1 MWRSWKKSKYH
12 LRLLKGLLEAI
23 LYFLFSWLTNHHC
36 TKQHR
41 WSVPLGSHQRGHH
54 EALDVIQ
61 KQSETCL
68 SLFVPSIVL
77 HRVIFK
83 GLSSLQKKSFTK
95 DAFKNC
101 FITVDCFMNALF
113 SEYSHHKLCA
123 VLKLYFYMKQCLLS
137 LDTRRNGTLLN
148 DSYLSITNSNRYQPL
163 CL

>member
-1 MWRSWKKSKYH
+1 MENIFFLKEEETIFLEVWMQNHRIKQLKLMKLFCVKNNVKIMKKKSK

-41 WSVPLGSHQRGHH
+41 WSVPLGLHQRGHH

-77 HRVIFK
+77 HRVILK
-83 GLSSLQKKSFTK
+83 GLSSTQKTSLIN
-95 DAFKNC
+95 DASKNG
-101 FITVDCFMNALF
+101 FITVVC
-113 SEYSHHKLCA
+113 HKWFNFRILT
-123 VLKLYFYMKQCLLS
+123 S
-137 LDTRRNGTLLN
+137 
-148 DSYLSITNSNRYQPL
+148 
-163 CL
+163 